1 MAAVAIVDV
10 VGDFVF
16 GLANGLTMGV
26 LLSLSVGVCIKL
38 PIVGLLGQGGGLSQM

>member
-1 MAAVAIVDV
+1 MAVVAIVDV

-26 LLSLSVGVCIKL
+26 LLRLSVGVCIKL
-38 PIVGLLGQGGGLSQM
+38 AIVGLLGQGGGVVWM